1 MVPKYHPFLEKTLKN
16 LKVFKKSKEA
26 GFFTQSS
33 QKKVI
38 FVSTHL
44 LTVLTQSDIT

>member
-16 LKVFKKSKEA
+16 LKVLKKA
-26 GFFTQSS
+26 RRAAHFTQSS